1 MNATKLVVATV
12 TAASVLGAIGLA
24 YAQTTTPATTPSNTG
39 VQQPMSP
46 STQGAPMDSTMPNN
60 RGSMGTM
67 DSPAAGTMSSPATRT
82 MEGTGTT
89 GMTGT
94 RGTTPNP
101 GGMMSSDGSG
111 MQTERAAR
119 ADRN

>member
-1 MNATKLVVATV
+1 MAESVVMSYV
-12 TAASVLGAIGLA
+12 ILN
-24 YAQTTTPATTPSNTG
+24 NTG

-60 RGSMGTM
+60 RGSTGTM
-67 DSPAAGTMSSPATRT
+67 NSPAAGTMNSPATRT
-82 MEGTGTT
+82 MDGAGT
-89 GMTGT
+89 TGT

-101 GGMMSSDGSG
+101 GGTMSGDGSG